1 MSILRIPTARVFE
14 PLLAAARYKGLY
26 GGRGSGK
33 SHFFGE
39 LMVETCQAEQRTL
52 AQSSKRLIESKIAA
66 LGLSHRFKV
75 YSDKIETPG
84 DGIIIFRGMQA
95 PRAIRACA
103 PSYCQHCPSGNRPY
117 SRAGRRQSRPKGKKP
132 IMTARPQLPDRA
144 PRTKGAPTALDGL
157 LVVDFTRVVAGPAC
171 TQTLADFG
179 AEVIKIEN
187 PDGGD
192 DTRSY
197 EHADLAGESAAYIS
211 LNRNKRGIVLDFT
224 KPEACEVA
232 RELIARADVVVEN
245 FSAGVMKKYGL
256 DYASVAASNPRL
268 VYCSISAY
276 GRQGPFASRPGFD
289 PITQAESGFM
299 SLNGFPDGPPVRTGP
314 PAIDMVTGMTA
325 CNAIMMALFARDRIG
340 RGQQVEVAL
349 FDVAL
354 GMTGFYG
361 MAYLMTGT
369 NFSRQGN
376 SPNGSPSVGVYQ
388 ASDAP
393 FYIACANDRLYRRLV
408 IEVLGRPDL
417 ASGEFA
423 NRRLRTANKEKLRAI
438 LTGIFV
444 QDIRENWV
452 TRMKAA
458 NIPVGFLRTLEEA
471 FNSPEVRQRHRLS
484 QIPHPAAG
492 SVPNIESPIHLGLTP
507 AIDPVAAPLLGVHT
521 REVLCKTLGY
531 DDARIAALSE
541 AGVFGMVA
549 TVAAN

>member
-1 MSILRIPTARVFE
+1 
-14 PLLAAARYKGLY
+14 
-26 GGRGSGK
+26 
-33 SHFFGE
+33 
-39 LMVETCQAEQRTL
+39 
-52 AQSSKRLIESKIAA
+52 
-66 LGLSHRFKV
+66 
-75 YSDKIETPG
+75 
-84 DGIIIFRGMQA
+84 
-95 PRAIRACA
+95 
-103 PSYCQHCPSGNRPY
+103 
-117 SRAGRRQSRPKGKKP
+117 
-132 IMTARPQLPDRA
+132 MTARPQLPDRT
-144 PRTKGAPTALDGL
+144 PRVKGVPTALDGL

-192 DTRSY
+192 DTRAY
-197 EHADLAGESAAYIS
+197 EHADLAGESAAFVS
-211 LNRNKRGIVLDFT
+211 LNRGKRGIALDFT
-224 KPEACEVA
+224 NPAAREVA
-232 RELIARADVVVEN
+232 LELIAKADVVVEN

-256 DYASVAASNPRL
+256 DYASVAPTNPRL

-314 PAIDMVTGMTA
+314 PAIDMITGMTA
-325 CNAIMMALFARDRIG
+325 CNAILLALLARDRLG

-354 GMTGFYG
+354 AMTGFYG

-376 SPNGSPSVGVYQ
+376 SPNGSPSVGVYEG
-388 ASDAP
+388 SDAP

-417 ASGEFA
+417 ASGEFGD
-423 NRRLRTANKEKLRAI
+423 RRSRTANKDKLRAI
-438 LTGIFV
+438 LTATFA
-444 QDIRENWV
+444 QDLRENWV
-452 TRMKAA
+452 TKMKAA
-458 NIPVGFLRTLEEA
+458 NIPVGYLRTVEEA

-492 SVPNIESPIHLGLTP
+492 FVPNIESPLHLELTP
-507 AIDPVAAPLLGVHT
+507 AGDPVAAPLLGQHT
-521 REVLCKTLGY
+521 KAVLRKTLGY
-531 DDARIAALSE
+531 DDARIAALAE
-541 AGVFGMVA
+541 AGAFGRISGKS
-549 TVAAN
+549 